1 MITTVLDTVTGQLG
15 KRLLLNAFFPILLFS
30 LLAAAVVTPGGD
42 DLSASVAAY
51 EGQSAAAKAIIV
63 IGWASA
69 VLVAANLLANASISI
84 IRLFEGYALPQRI
97 AQHGRSHWYKKAT
110 AAMDKK
116 DPARDL
122 KYPLP
127 APGVAFSYNDVAP
140 TRLGNVI
147 RSAET
152 YPQARYGAPALRVWP
167 RLYHLLPPEL
177 QTSFEEAQNSME
189 FLLVVAFLSG
199 LFGLPATVYLM
210 CVEASTGWVM
220 AASVGSAVIAY
231 ATYLGALA
239 PAGLYA
245 DSIRAAFDTH
255 RMKLLEALQVPRPAT
270 VAEERRTWEHVISR
284 LDRGTGQPGRYVP
297 AP

>member
-1 MITTVLDTVTGQLG
+1 MITTVLDTLTGQLG
-15 KRLLLNAFFPILLFS
+15 KRFLLNAFFPVLLFS

-51 EGQSAAAKAIIV
+51 EEQSAAAKVLIV
-63 IGWASA
+63 VGWAS
-69 VLVAANLLANASISI
+69 VVFVAANLLANASVSI
-84 IRLFEGYALPQRI
+84 IRLFEGYALPQWI
-97 AQHGRSHWYKKAT
+97 EEHGRSYWYKKAA

-127 APGVAFSYNDVAP
+127 APGMKFSYKDVAP
-140 TRLGNVI
+140 TRLGNVL

-152 YPQARYGAPALRVWP
+152 YPEARYGAPALRVWP
-167 RLYHLLPPEL
+167 RLYHLLPQEL
-177 QTSFEEAQNSME
+177 RTSFEEAQSAME

-199 LFGLPATVYLM
+199 LFGPPATVYLV
-210 CVEASTGWVM
+210 CVEAPTGWVL
-220 AASVGSAVIAY
+220 AASTGSSIVAY
-231 ATYLGALA
+231 AAYVGALA

-245 DSIRAAFDTH
+245 DSIRAAFDAH
-255 RMKLLEALQVPRPAT
+255 RMRVLEALQVPRPAT

-284 LDRGTGQPGRYVP
+284 LDRGVGQPGRYVP